1 MKDNKNQI
9 NGIKKLAVWKAAES
23 KAASVLDVLVRNGT
37 ISNAE
42 KNLNLNAA
50 TLAIVEN
57 KQWEHIFA
65 SARADA
71 SNEVSKKTAELKKKK
86 LFSWLDSNL
95 IKYKTL
101 DAAAEAAF
109 EAEAVALG
117 VDRIRQ
123 LITLYRKEISGK

>member
-1 MKDNKNQI
+1 MKESKNQI

-71 SNEVSKKTAELKKKK
+71 SNEVAKNSAELKKKK
-86 LFSWLDSNL
+86 LFSWLNSNL

-101 DAAAEAAF
+101 DEAAEAAF
-109 EAEAVALG
+109 EAEAAPLG

>member
-1 MKDNKNQI
+1 LKKNKNQN
-9 NGIKKLAVWKAAES
+9 NGIKQLAVWKAAES
-23 KAASVLDVLVRNGT
+23 KAASVLDVLVRNGY

-42 KNLNLNAA
+42 KNLNLNEA

-65 SARADA
+65 SARANA
-71 SNEVSKKTAELKKKK
+71 SNEMSKKSAELKKEK

-95 IKYKTL
+95 KEYKTL
-101 DAAAEAAF
+101 DEAAEAAF
-109 EAEAVALG
+109 EAKAVTLG

-123 LITLYRKEISGK
+123 LITLYRKGIAGK

>member
-1 MKDNKNQI
+1 MKKNKNQI

-42 KNLNLNAA
+42 KILNLNAA

-57 KQWEHIFA
+57 KQWEQIFA
-65 SARADA
+65 SARANA
-71 SNEVSKKTAELKKKK
+71 SNDVSKQSAELKKEK
-86 LFSWLDSNL
+86 LFSWLNTNL
-95 IKYKTL
+95 KKYKTL
-101 DAAAEAAF
+101 DEAAEAAL
-109 EAEAVALG
+109 EAKAVALG

-123 LITLYRKEISGK
+123 LITLYRKEIAGK